1 MDGKKFSGAFLAA
14 ALMVVG
20 MSATA
25 AHAMTAKECYKSFRA
40 ERKAGDLK
48 GMEYKDFKAAR
59 CGDAAPAAT
68 STTPAQAA
76 TPNTAAKAPTVQ
88 TPAPTTS
95 TPPIGPT
102 TAIAGSA
109 VFPSAVASQYA
120 NLKPGR
126 ARMQTCLDQYKA
138 NKASNGNGG
147 LRWIQKG
154 GGYYSECNKRLK
166 Q

>member
-1 MDGKKFSGAFLAA
+1 MDGKKFSGAFLTA
-14 ALMVVG
+14 ALMIMG

-48 GMEYKDFKAAR
+48 GWNIRISKRRVAVTQLPRRHHPPLRKQRCRPRRQRLLLCRHWRLPRRRRRSAR
-59 CGDAAPAAT
+59 RQPLRGVPF
-68 STTPAQAA
+68 SRRQWRR
-76 TPNTAAKAPTVQ
+76 
-88 TPAPTTS
+88 S
-95 TPPIGPT
+95 MPISNP
-102 TAIAGSA
+102 
-109 VFPSAVASQYA
+109 VA
-120 NLKPGR
+120 R
-126 ARMQTCLDQYKA
+126 VMQTCLDQYKA